1 MIEPLTSIQIYAP
14 NGGAYIANPNAET
27 QAEQTAFPVT
37 NSCER
42 SAKLMGDDYV
52 RLVFKLSNKVIF
64 EAFSYIEYG
73 GQTFFLKERYIPT
86 PNGCLKDANGVSS
99 AYYSYDVKF
108 VSVGNMLSKATC
120 YRHVV
125 VEGAGGGEWDEPE
138 INLNGTLETMY
149 VVVMGAI
156 SQYCKRVADGNCKHF
171 YDLLCTIPAN
181 GLTKVG
187 GVISPNT
194 DKVKLT
200 TGTELVSFSF
210 QGDNIANVCTT
221 IANSYTND
229 NKDTEWYIT
238 EDSSHSLILHFA
250 KCEDTADN
258 SIQQYSDYVMEN
270 AGADKMLKPYRSGGL
285 TKVEYAQE
293 WSGIAQTIVPY
304 GSDRNMSGVWRKD
317 TDAQTQMMVTFG
329 KRLRLDPKHSVK
341 VTLANG
347 SGITYAGAY
356 QVKDKDG
363 NAVILRVNA
372 QGGVTNPNV
381 TTGIE
386 QVKFYDDIYPQCHF
400 RVTSVSVRNKR
411 QDDETVP
418 EYTIEAVPI
427 TSTKEQLV
435 ANGFYPLTIEEATT
449 LSVRFESGLLNG
461 REFEIANK
469 TYKDKDTTT
478 YSLKFT
484 IVADG
489 SIEDGTLIPS
499 GNFIPHGDDTKG
511 DGKGDEFALFN
522 MKMPQQYVEYAQQE
536 LAQKAYDELVELQNS
551 RPEVKCTTDPVN
563 FDGEFHFGQLLGIKS
578 ELFGGTDNEFVSR
591 VISYSYS
598 LTTPNN
604 VQFSLASA
612 IMQGTLAEMNAAI
625 SNVTNVTGGLGQ
637 RAVNLSRRGWRDA
650 SEVSDMLNS
659 ITAEMMLVG
668 NEKYQFAF
676 TSAIKCVNDTTAG
689 SDGVLHF
696 EGLQITYGSL
706 QHTQD
711 PYIGYANKGLW
722 EMPAT
727 TPLLTTDHNGEML
740 NADTPYYLYA
750 VVADDSNPVVYELW
764 GNNEESRA
772 EDEAYLLLGI
782 LSSEF
787 EDNGTSYRVFSRTN
801 GYTAIEGG
809 TITTEQI
816 QDAGRN
822 LIIDFQ
828 SNPPRII
835 ARNGAEIIGNIRFK
849 AGDTKTA
856 EEQLRDLGIGVD
868 DAKSTADSAK
878 AAIDNLEIGGR
889 NLAIFNTATVFT
901 MRKGTDYDF
910 TQTNAD
916 TRTQLYLNIDDYN
929 GSNGSSFKSYVHNE
943 IITKIGTYS
952 YSFTL
957 TADTSLLRIKHN
969 GSKVDVI
976 SVFHFTEPLK
986 AGTNLVLSLTFTNV
1000 TQGTFAWKNV
1010 KIEKGTVA
1018 TDWTPA
1024 PEDVEA
1030 SIAENKTYTD
1040 GLVKALGDNLQN
1052 QIDGVVDSYFLE
1064 GKPTNSNYPAN
1075 EWKTDELKKRHEG
1088 DTYTDITKFVD
1099 DKTTPYAGH
1108 SWRWCKGTG
1117 DSPATTW
1124 HWHEIAD
1131 SDAVRALQAAAEA
1144 QDTADG
1150 KRRVFVVEPTPPYDL
1165 GDLWAQGSGEGKD
1178 LLKCKTAKSAGQTFA
1193 QDDWESASSAL
1204 AAAQAAQDS
1213 VDNMEIGGE
1222 NLYTGD
1228 NPLTIAVRNSRLV
1241 NYKLCTNLQNSG
1253 KYIFSCENS
1262 TDSSGLIGSTYI
1274 VGLLNQDDEN
1284 DLRDN
1289 VNIPF
1294 GNDFAKQVFTIP
1306 DTGNWSLVIR
1316 KFVMRQTLT
1325 WTNVMVQKGTKATSY
1340 QTALSFLGK
1349 AIKDMDTTVTGGLL
1363 MTGVMML
1370 KDTDNKTVTAGMS
1383 GLTEYILDGETVAKK
1398 DNVLLWGGAD
1408 YANAFV
1414 AANNAD
1420 YAKKDGKPI
1429 TTLIKKDGTGKIG
1442 VFRIGENS
1450 VRVVTDSSTI
1460 VITNESI
1467 SDSIFLA
1474 QGSGTTYA
1482 AKYEGHSYGNGSNTT
1497 YAAFEQIGDYYVI
1510 EKVAIKGAGGKYR
1523 INVNNLVFSAK
1534 VSAQGGNTNGGGAYA
1549 YIFIGS
1555 LYLAVK
1561 DGGNIKILRT
1571 IYDGDLID
1579 GLEAED
1585 EGYST
1590 SPYTQSFNK
1599 TVGLSF
1605 DSTIEME
1612 HSNVQVCI
1620 VTNSANVYGHQNES
1634 NSLGQA
1640 DLNLTCTM
1648 SVTGVE
1654 KYAVFAKDGM
1664 AIIANANSSFQIDN
1678 SSSDNLNIIA
1688 KGLPTASSGL
1698 SKGQLYSTSD
1708 GIVRI
1713 IKK

>member
-156 SQYCKRVADGNCKHF
+156 SQYCKRIADGNCKHF

-187 GVISPNT
+187 GVTSPNT

-229 NKDTEWYIT
+229 DKDTEWYIT

-329 KRLRLDPKHSVK
+329 KRLRLDSKHSVTA
-341 VTLANG
+341 TLANG
-347 SGITYAGAY
+347 SSITYSGAY

-469 TYKDKDTTT
+469 THKDKDATT

-511 DGKGDEFALFN
+511 EGKGDEFALFN

-551 RPEVKCTTDPVN
+551 RPEVKCTTDPVH
-563 FDGEFHFGQLLGIKS
+563 FDGEFHFGQLFGIKS

-676 TSAIKCVNDTTAG
+676 TSAITCVNDATAG
-689 SDGVLHF
+689 TDGLQHF
-696 EGLQITYGSL
+696 KGLQITYGSL

-849 AGDTKTA
+849 AGDEKTA
-856 EEQLRDLGIGVD
+856 EEQLRDLGVD
-868 DAKSTADSAK
+868 IEETK
-878 AAIDNLEIGGR
+878 AALD
-889 NLAIFNTATVFT
+889 
-901 MRKGTDYDF
+901 
-910 TQTNAD
+910 
-916 TRTQLYLNIDDYN
+916 
-929 GSNGSSFKSYVHNE
+929 
-943 IITKIGTYS
+943 
-952 YSFTL
+952 
-957 TADTSLLRIKHN
+957 SL
-969 GSKVDVI
+969 
-976 SVFHFTEPLK
+976 
-986 AGTNLVLSLTFTNV
+986 
-1000 TQGTFAWKNV
+1000 
-1010 KIEKGTVA
+1010 
-1018 TDWTPA
+1018 
-1024 PEDVEA
+1024 
-1030 SIAENKTYTD
+1030 
-1040 GLVKALGDNLQN
+1040 
-1052 QIDGVVDSYFLE
+1052 
-1064 GKPTNSNYPAN
+1064 
-1075 EWKTDELKKRHEG
+1075 
-1088 DTYTDITKFVD
+1088 
-1099 DKTTPYAGH
+1099 
-1108 SWRWCKGTG
+1108 
-1117 DSPATTW
+1117 
-1124 HWHEIAD
+1124 
-1131 SDAVRALQAAAEA
+1131 
-1144 QDTADG
+1144 
-1150 KRRVFVVEPTPPYDL
+1150 
-1165 GDLWAQGSGEGKD
+1165 
-1178 LLKCKTAKSAGQTFA
+1178 
-1193 QDDWESASSAL
+1193 
-1204 AAAQAAQDS
+1204 
-1213 VDNMEIGGE
+1213 EIGGE
-1222 NLYTGD
+1222 NLYSGA
-1228 NPLTIAVRNSRLV
+1228 NPLTYAIGNSRLITTT
-1241 NYKLCTNLQNSG
+1241 LCTNLQNGG
-1253 KYIFSCENS
+1253 KYIFSCEKS
-1262 TDSSGLIGSTYI
+1262 TTTSALVNATYI
-1274 VGLLNQDDEN
+1274 VGLLNQDN
-1284 DLRDN
+1284 GSDL
-1289 VNIPF
+1289 IESIGLPF
-1294 GNDFAKQVFTIP
+1294 SNDFAKQVFTIP
-1306 DTGNWSLVIR
+1306 DTGNW
-1316 KFVMRQTLT
+1316 TLILRRFFFNETCT
-1325 WTNVMVQKGTKATSY
+1325 WTNIMVQKGTHPTTYKPFVEHL
-1340 QTALSFLGK
+1340 TAALQGST
-1349 AIKDMDTTVTGGLL
+1349 DVTGGLV
-1363 MTGVMML
+1363 MTNVLLL
-1370 KDTDNKTVTAGMS
+1370 KNEKNKVTAGMS
-1383 GLTEYILDGETVAKK
+1383 GLAGTSSNPEKVMLFA
-1398 DNVLLWGGAD
+1398 GGTYEDATLAAAD
-1408 YANAFV
+1408 P
-1414 AANNAD
+1414 D
-1420 YAKKDGKPI
+1420 YKKKDGTPI

-1467 SDSIFLA
+1467 SSSIMV
-1474 QGSGTTYA
+1474 QGAGSSYGATYQ
-1482 AKYEGHSYGNGSNTT
+1482 GHSTGNGSNTT
-1497 YAAFEQIGDYYVI
+1497 YAKFEQLGDYYVLD
-1510 EKVAIKGAGGKYR
+1510 KVAITGNGGKYR
-1523 INVNNLVFSAK
+1523 VVVNSITFSAK
-1534 VSAQGGNTNGGGAYA
+1534 VSAQGGNQNVGGAYA
-1549 YIFIGS
+1549 YISVGS
-1555 LYLAVK
+1555 VYLVMR
-1561 DGGNIKILRT
+1561 DGNSIKVLRT

-1579 GLEAED
+1579 NLEAED

-1599 TVGLSF
+1599 TINLSY
-1605 DSTIEME
+1605 DSVVNVENK
-1612 HSNVQVCI
+1612 NVQICI
-1620 VTNSANVYGHQNES
+1620 VTNFVSVYGSQNDS
-1634 NSLGQA
+1634 TSQGSA
-1640 DLNLTCTM
+1640 DLSISPNTTNIGTM

-1688 KGLPTASSGL
+1688 KGLPTSNANL
-1698 SKGQLYSTSD
+1698 ANGQLYSS
-1708 GIVRI
+1708 GGVLRI
-1713 IKK
+1713 K